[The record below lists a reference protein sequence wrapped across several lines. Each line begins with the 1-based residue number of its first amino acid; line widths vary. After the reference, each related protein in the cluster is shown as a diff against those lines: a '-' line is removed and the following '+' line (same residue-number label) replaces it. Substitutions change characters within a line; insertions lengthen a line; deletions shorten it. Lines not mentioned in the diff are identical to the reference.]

1 MRILI
6 IDDDK
11 NLCYIL
17 SDILEKSGHN
27 CLISHTYQDGIKKI
41 EEQSPDIIFLDLN
54 LPDNKNGIEIL
65 KSIKAIYNDLPV
77 VIITGYGDI
86 ENAVEA
92 MKSGAFDYLVK
103 PLDKD
108 KILLTL
114 QKSINVQLMKKE
126 LNLLRSQLLES
137 VDEDVLIGEDEKMK
151 EIFSV
156 IKKVSPTNL
165 TILLQGESGV
175 GKGELAKLIHKY
187 SERSNGPFIVVDCG
201 TIPDTLIESELFGY
215 EKGAFTGADKNKKG
229 MFELANG
236 GTIFLDEVSNL
247 PYQAQAKLLRVLQDK
262 QIQPLGSTRPI
273 KVDVRV
279 IAASNIPLEEKVKAG
294 EFREDLFY
302 RLNEFVLYIPPL
314 RNRGND
320 IFILADYFI
329 KLANK
334 EFNKNVRGIS
344 FSVKELFKQYH
355 WPGNI
360 RELRNVIRR
369 AVLLAD
375 DIIYPEHVIQSL
387 HIASFSNFN
396 QKNET
401 MISSQL
407 YFDSKQE
414 EERKKI
420 IDALVKTKYNK
431 KKTAEILGISRQ
443 ALYYKMRKYRI
454 EQ

>member
-6 IDDDK
+6 VDDDK
-11 NLCYIL
+11 NLCEVL
-17 SDILEKSGHN
+17 SDILETVGHD

-41 EEQSPDIIFLDLN
+41 EEKTPDIIFLDLN
-54 LPDNKNGIEIL
+54 LPDKSGLEIL
-65 KSIKAIYNDLPV
+65 KSVKKIYNELPV
-77 VIITGYGDI
+77 VIISGYGNV
-86 ENAVEA
+86 ESAVEA
-92 MKSGAFDYLVK
+92 MKTGAFDYLVK

-114 QKSINVQLMKKE
+114 QKAINVQLMKKE
-126 LNLLRSQLLES
+126 LNLLRSKLLKS
-137 VDEDVLIGEDEKMK
+137 VDENVLIGEDDKMK
-151 EIFSV
+151 EIFSI
-156 IKKVSPTNL
+156 IKKVAPTNL

-175 GKGELAKLIHKY
+175 GKGEIAKLIHKY
-187 SERSNGPFIVVDCG
+187 SERNNGPFVVVDCG

-229 MFELANG
+229 MFEFADG

-262 QIQPLGSTRPI
+262 QIQPLGSSKPI

-279 IAASNIPLEEKVKAG
+279 VAASNISLEEKVKLG

-334 EFNKNVRGIS
+334 EFNKNVKDIS
-344 FSVKELFKQYH
+344 FSVKELFRQYH

-387 HIASFSNFN
+387 HIASFSNFA
-396 QKNET
+396 QNEK
-401 MISSQL
+401 ISEIQPSL
-407 YFDSKQE
+407 DNNE
-414 EERKKI
+414 EAERKKI
-420 IDALVKTKYNK
+420 IEALTKVKYNK
-431 KKTAEILGISRQ
+431 KKAAKLLGISRQ
-443 ALYYKMRKYRI
+443 ALYYKLRKYRI
-454 EQ
+454 E